1 MRVHVPLTS
10 LFIVI
15 TLSTSLML
23 WDYALLQ
30 PTATLSLLPGFYSGL
45 FCLLALAHSYN
56 LIKQLTTKD

>member
-1 MRVHVPLTS
+1 MKISVPLAA

-15 TLSTSLML
+15 TFSTSLML

-30 PTATLSLLPGFYSGL
+30 PTAALSLLPGFYSGL

-56 LIKQLTTKD
+56 LIKMLTTKD